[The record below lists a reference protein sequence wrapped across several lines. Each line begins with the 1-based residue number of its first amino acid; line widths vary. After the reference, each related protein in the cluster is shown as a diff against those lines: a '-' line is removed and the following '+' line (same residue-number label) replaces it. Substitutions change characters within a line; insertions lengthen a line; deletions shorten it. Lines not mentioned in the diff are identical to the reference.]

1 MRSGIALLAS
11 MLSEVKYIRYNASEP
26 TQGAVFHS
34 TFPHPV
40 ENFAGGHLKNWH
52 KAQLYHI
59 IHQNV
64 AIF

>member
-59 IHQNV
+59 IHENV
-64 AIF
+64 ADF